1 MLSSTKLSPS
11 RVARIGSRP
20 PGTQQSEAHSMI
32 LAICMAGPI
41 AHPSSA
47 GTAAKTAGAASPAG
61 DHDVGVGLQRAA
73 ERLRAHLADKMERLI
88 YVSLTQRH
96 HAVDRG
102 HATGTH

>member
-1 MLSSTKLSPS
+1 
-11 RVARIGSRP
+11 
-20 PGTQQSEAHSMI
+20 
-32 LAICMAGPI
+32 MAGPI

-73 ERLRAHLADKMERLI
+73 ERLRAHLADKMRRLI

-102 HATGTH
+102 HATGTHRFLAERAGHVGAEAFPLLSDKAPRSMAVDKTAASR